1 MCNLC
6 YDELGSWNPD
16 DLGKRESVMSKFS
29 FAPNEEDRAEEV
41 HPNGYTRGEYYK
53 QGYSDFD
60 IEFWNL
66 NQTGAPSPHAAGWV
80 LTDLMEDDFDGDIEF

>member
-29 FAPNEEDRAEEV
+29 FAPNEEDRSEEALPTTAEV
-41 HPNGYTRGEYYK
+41 DAYIKAYNK
-53 QGYSDFD
+53 QLGS
-60 IEFWNL
+60 
-66 NQTGAPSPHAAGWV
+66 
-80 LTDLMEDDFDGDIEF
+80 